1 MTLRNN
7 SKNKQQKKAAGYN
20 LKLSETAARFQRA
33 HSTFLSSNMPLK
45 TYNKYTSRA
54 RFRALVLII

>member
-7 SKNKQQKKAAGYN
+7 RKKKKKKAAGYN
-20 LKLSETAARFQRA
+20 LRLSETTARFQRA

-54 RFRALVLII
+54 CFRALVLII